1 MKFLDIKITSE
12 EKTDAVK
19 RMNKILDEFESTLK
33 RAEDIYK
40 VAVKKGDLNLQKKL
54 LKNINKIKR
63 EEESILNIISGICEI
78 SE

>member
-1 MKFLDIKITSE
+1 MDIKITSE
-12 EKTDAVK
+12 EKNDAVK
-19 RMNKILDEFESTLK
+19 RMNKILEEFESTLK

>member
-1 MKFLDIKITSE
+1 MEIKITTE

-19 RMNKILDEFESTLK
+19 RMNKILVEFESTLK

-40 VAVKKGDLNLQKKL
+40 IAVKKGDLDLQKKL

-63 EEESILNIISGICEI
+63 EEESIQNIISGICEI

>member
-1 MKFLDIKITSE
+1 MNNKISNE

-40 VAVKKGDLNLQKKL
+40 VAVKKGDITLQKKL

-63 EEESILNIISGICEI
+63 EEESIQNLISGICEI
-78 SE
+78 SN

>member
-1 MKFLDIKITSE
+1 MEIKITTE

-19 RMNKILDEFESTLK
+19 RMNKILGEFESTLK

-40 VAVKKGDLNLQKKL
+40 IAVKKGDLDLQKKL

-63 EEESILNIISGICEI
+63 EEESIQNIISGICEI